1 MQRIQLAEDLQF
13 SRVIHGLWR
22 LNEWNYSDAEL
33 LSLIEWCIDHGI
45 TTFDHADIYGGYTCE
60 KLFGNALAL
69 SPGLREN
76 IELVKNAVSFLNRLN
91 GPLTDRIIITQAN
104 RIFWHPL
111 SNRL

>member
-45 TTFDHADIYGGYTCE
+45 TTFDHADIYGAIRAKSCLETP
-60 KLFGNALAL
+60 LPF
-69 SPGLREN
+69 
-76 IELVKNAVSFLNRLN
+76 RL
-91 GPLTDRIIITQAN
+91 D
-104 RIFWHPL
+104 
-111 SNRL
+111 